1 VTAPA
6 RLPGLEA
13 QRAIAALLVVGLHV
27 QAVFGIW
34 LPGWFSKGYLAVD
47 FFLMLSGFL
56 MMRHTGPKLAAG
68 LSPLAF
74 LAARYRRLWGIMA
87 LGGLIGAPFLWCRAG
102 SLGAF
107 LPPFAANLALLPFP
121 FDGVLFALNIP
132 AWYVF
137 FELVANAVF
146 ALVLFRLPTKWLAL
160 LAAALLAAT
169 VRVALDFDTLDLGAR
184 PETFL
189 PAFPRIFLAFTL
201 GMLAARV
208 ALPRIP
214 GALGLVALPFAAI
227 GSRVIEWTGAG
238 FDLAFVL
245 LACPIALIG
254 ALDWRHDGPLIRAG
268 GTASFPLFA
277 VHLPVL
283 EAMRE
288 LGFAWPAALCAALL
302 SAGAIAWWTNRP
314 RRSMASPTI

>member
-1 VTAPA
+1 VITPA

-56 MMRHTGPKLAAG
+56 MMRHGGAKLAAG
-68 LSPLAF
+68 ISPLAF
-74 LAARYRRLWGIMA
+74 LAARYRRLWGVMA
-87 LGGLIGAPFLWCRAG
+87 LGGLIGAPFLWSRAG

-137 FELVANAVF
+137 YELVANAAF
-146 ALVLFRLPTKWLAL
+146 ALVLFRLPTRWLAL
-160 LAAALLAAT
+160 LAALLLVVTMRIACA
-169 VRVALDFDTLDLGAR
+169 FDTLDLGAR

-208 ALPRIP
+208 PLPRIP
-214 GALGLVALPFAAI
+214 GSLGLAALPFAAI
-227 GSRVIEWTGAG
+227 GSRVIEWTGAE
-238 FDLAFVL
+238 FDLAFVVL
-245 LACPIALIG
+245 VCPLALIG
-254 ALDWRHDGPLIRAG
+254 ALAWRHDAPLIRAAG
-268 GTASFPLFA
+268 AVSFPLFA

-288 LGFAWPAALCAALL
+288 LGYAWPAALCMALL
-302 SAGAIAWWTNRP
+302 TAGAIAWWTNRP
-314 RRSMASPTI
+314 AHSMASPTT

>member
-56 MMRHTGPKLAAG
+56 MMRHTGPKLTAG

-74 LAARYRRLWGIMA
+74 LAARYRRLWGVMA
-87 LGGLIGAPFLWCRAG
+87 LGGLIGAPFLWSRAG
-102 SLGAF
+102 SLDAF

-146 ALVLFRLPTKWLAL
+146 ALVLFRVPTMWLAL

-201 GMLAARV
+201 GMLAARMT
-208 ALPRIP
+208 LPRIP
-214 GALGLVALPFAAI
+214 GALGLAALPFAAI

-245 LACPIALIG
+245 LVCPIALIG
-254 ALDWRHDGPLIRAG
+254 ALDWRHDGPVVRAAG
-268 GTASFPLFA
+268 ALSFPLFA

-283 EAMRE
+283 EVMRE

>member
-1 VTAPA
+1 MTAPA

-107 LPPFAANLALLPFP
+107 LPPFAMDEWKQTFVQSHPSLGDKLPGFT
-121 FDGVLFALNIP
+121 
-132 AWYVF
+132 
-137 FELVANAVF
+137 
-146 ALVLFRLPTKWLAL
+146 FR
-160 LAAALLAAT
+160 
-169 VRVALDFDTLDLGAR
+169 
-184 PETFL
+184 
-189 PAFPRIFLAFTL
+189 
-201 GMLAARV
+201 
-208 ALPRIP
+208 
-214 GALGLVALPFAAI
+214 
-227 GSRVIEWTGAG
+227 
-238 FDLAFVL
+238 
-245 LACPIALIG
+245 
-254 ALDWRHDGPLIRAG
+254 
-268 GTASFPLFA
+268 
-277 VHLPVL
+277 VL
-283 EAMRE
+283 ERV
-288 LGFAWPAALCAALL
+288 
-302 SAGAIAWWTNRP
+302 
-314 RRSMASPTI
+314 